1 MRAAQA
7 ALARDNAFAE
17 QDGWS
22 VDMGHGAQPESSS
35 LGESS
40 FAQPE
45 PEPEPEPGP
54 IAQTAAPAMRRL
66 ERLGRHLDR
75 PPGPRAEP
83 SASTTIEGQAVVTTE
98 LRGDGNGPPPEH
110 ETQRLVDTLLNGAG
124 FFIAR

>member
-1 MRAAQA
+1 
-7 ALARDNAFAE
+7 
-17 QDGWS
+17 
-22 VDMGHGAQPESSS
+22 MGHGAQPESSS

-45 PEPEPEPGP
+45 PESEPQPEPE
-54 IAQTAAPAMRRL
+54 AQTAAPAMRRL

-75 PPGPRAEP
+75 GPRAEP
-83 SASTTIEGQAVVTTE
+83 SASTTMIEGQVVVTAE
-98 LRGDGNGPPPEH
+98 LWGDGTGQPPEH